1 MYLLTKFTEFFVLD
15 SISALNHQHCGG
27 GDITSSVSC
36 AGQPK
41 WSPVSKQEI
50 CIHNILCVLKISP
63 LFFSYVLLYS
73 PVCVAVSLL
82 GTVFV
87 TLSFIMCI
95 RTCSALCLTV

>member
-50 CIHNILCVLKISP
+50 CIHNI
-63 LFFSYVLLYS
+63 F
-73 PVCVAVSLL
+73 VCVKDFPIVLQLCS
-82 GTVFV
+82 VV
-87 TLSFIMCI
+87 QSCMCG
-95 RTCSALCLTV
+95 SLTVRHGFCYSFLHNVH